1 MVVVSRIFHCALPI
15 ARERERDIKR
25 EHNKRKKREK
35 REKVTQ
41 VSKSFFKTSRVGIV
55 MVFVLRAQG
64 YGMCPWEKGAVGEGV
79 SVSKESVCCPN
90 YLLLKLTMCHYSL
103 IFPSTPNI

>member
-1 MVVVSRIFHCALPI
+1 MGRETPPGLVIKVSYYSRPGLGAVVVVMVVSSRIFHCALPI

-41 VSKSFFKTSRVGIV
+41 VSKSFF
-55 MVFVLRAQG
+55 
-64 YGMCPWEKGAVGEGV
+64 
-79 SVSKESVCCPN
+79 
-90 YLLLKLTMCHYSL
+90 
-103 IFPSTPNI
+103 

>member
-1 MVVVSRIFHCALPI
+1 MLQNWYISFPPMGRETPPGLVIKVSYYSRPGLGVVVVVMVVVSRIFHCALPI

-41 VSKSFFKTSRVGIV
+41 VSKSFF
-55 MVFVLRAQG
+55 
-64 YGMCPWEKGAVGEGV
+64 
-79 SVSKESVCCPN
+79 
-90 YLLLKLTMCHYSL
+90 
-103 IFPSTPNI
+103 

>member
-1 MVVVSRIFHCALPI
+1 MGRETPPGLVIKVSYYSRPGLGAVVVVMVVVVSRIFHCALPI

-41 VSKSFFKTSRVGIV
+41 VSKSFF
-55 MVFVLRAQG
+55 
-64 YGMCPWEKGAVGEGV
+64 
-79 SVSKESVCCPN
+79 
-90 YLLLKLTMCHYSL
+90 
-103 IFPSTPNI
+103 

>member
-1 MVVVSRIFHCALPI
+1 MGRETPPGLVIKVSYYSRPGLGAVVMVMMVSRIFHCALPI

-41 VSKSFFKTSRVGIV
+41 VSKSFF
-55 MVFVLRAQG
+55 
-64 YGMCPWEKGAVGEGV
+64 
-79 SVSKESVCCPN
+79 
-90 YLLLKLTMCHYSL
+90 
-103 IFPSTPNI
+103 